1 MDVVNVEQSGR
12 LARSTT
18 AESSQSAV
26 SWSAIL
32 SGATVAA
39 STSLILVA
47 LGSGLGL
54 ASVSPWSDRGMS
66 PTTFTAGA
74 AIWLIVTQWAASAM
88 GGYLTGRLR
97 TKWVDTHTHEVF
109 WRDTAHGFV
118 TWGVATILVAFVV
131 AGGALTVGAAA
142 SAQGATPN
150 AARSS
155 PTADSYDVDVLFR
168 GLSEKNSTATDP
180 RPEALRILAKGLASG
195 NVPAA
200 DRSYLG
206 ALVSARTGISQS
218 EATQRVDTFINDSKS
233 AVDSG
238 RKVASAV
245 SIFTAISMLIGA
257 FIACAAAALGGRERD
272 ARLVPVH

>member
-1 MDVVNVEQSGR
+1 MDVLNVEQSGLVHR
-12 LARSTT
+12 GTT
-18 AESSQSAV
+18 PESSQSAV

-32 SGATVAA
+32 CGAAVAA
-39 STSLILVA
+39 STSLALVA
-47 LGSGLGL
+47 LGSGVGL
-54 ASVSPWSDRGMS
+54 ASWSPWSNHGLS
-66 PTTFTAGA
+66 PATFTAGA
-74 AIWLIVTQWAASAM
+74 AIWLIVTQWVASAM

-118 TWGVATILVAFVV
+118 TWAVATVLVAFVV
-131 AGGALTVGAAA
+131 AGGALTTGAVA
-142 SAQGATPN
+142 SAQGAAPN
-150 AARSS
+150 GARSNA
-155 PTADSYDVDVLFR
+155 TTDSYDVDVLFR
-168 GLSEKNSTATDP
+168 GLSEKNFTATDP

-200 DRSYLG
+200 DRSYLS

-218 EATQRVDTFINDSKS
+218 EAAQRVDTFINNSKS
-233 AVDSG
+233 AVDSA

-245 SIFTAISMLIGA
+245 SIVTAISMLIGA

-272 ARLVPVH
+272 ARVVPAH